1 MTLAVDVTRHPFSF
15 DPDAKSGV
23 FGSWQDMLHGTPWED
38 NVQGHH
44 SRLDKQGAAAGIKFQ
59 YDVAFDFHPIDSQRL
74 VLWAARFGKQE
85 ELVEAMSANHFTRQ
99 ASVNEQAAL
108 LKAVHDVGLD
118 PAAAA
123 EMLDSE
129 ELTEEVWVRT
139 RGVSRPSSTVAARPL
154 VESCGQRSYVESL
167 IASSGCTH
175 ACNI

>member
-23 FGSWQDMLHGTPWED
+23 FGSWQDMLHGSPWED

-85 ELVEAMSANHFTRQ
+85 ELVEAMSAGFTVETAHFPSGIVEPWPYFNDE
-99 ASVNEQAAL
+99 AHGDDEHGY
-108 LKAVHDVGLD
+108 AVL
-118 PAAAA
+118 
-123 EMLDSE
+123 
-129 ELTEEVWVRT
+129 
-139 RGVSRPSSTVAARPL
+139 ARVP
-154 VESCGQRSYVESL
+154 
-167 IASSGCTH
+167 
-175 ACNI
+175 